1 MKLGFWIIL
10 VLFISCQKVNI
21 PQKDVVKKLT
31 IYGKRNPE
39 NLILIST
46 TFGDIKLK
54 LFEET
59 PLHRADFIRLI
70 KYNVFDGQK
79 IYRIVK
85 GLCIQGGLFPDSLK
99 YKIPSEILS
108 TKKA

>member
-31 IYGKRNPE
+31 RYGNRHKE

-46 TFGDIKLK
+46 NFGDIKVK
-54 LFEET
+54 LYEET
-59 PLHRADFIRLI
+59 PLHRADFIRL
-70 KYNVFDGQK
+70 
-79 IYRIVK
+79 VK
-85 GLCIQGGLFPDSLK
+85 LK
-99 YKIPSEILS
+99 VI
-108 TKKA
+108 